1 MNEPKIKFENVKDSE
16 ADFRTFT
23 EQSPNMIFIN
33 RGGKV
38 VYVNRKCEEVMEY
51 TRDEFLAPD
60 FNYLS
65 LIAPE
70 SVDLVRSNFQRHLNG
85 EEIEPY
91 EYTLITKSNKRIEA
105 IITSKLINYGGE
117 PALLGIVT
125 DITQR
130 KQAERDLQNSEEKF
144 RLAFHNSPIGIAL
157 CNMDGSIAQ
166 MNPAF
171 YQMLG
176 YSQSELEEMNFREF
190 THPEDLEKEVP
201 YYEKCVRGERDGY
214 RLDKRYVK
222 KDGEIIWVDM
232 TVAVTKNRAGQPL
245 YALAMVEDITEVRMA
260 EQNRQRL
267 ESQLRQAQKMEAI
280 GTLAGGIAHDFNN
293 ILGAIIGYS
302 EMAIYDTEKGSMV
315 HHNMEQVLKAGH
327 RAKDL
332 VKQILAFSR
341 KSEQDKKIILITP
354 IIKEVLKLLRASLP
368 TTIEI
373 REHIDPSLGAIFA
386 DPTQI
391 HQVMMNLGTNSAHAM
406 ENSGGLLDVSA
417 SNVDLDADNAEQY
430 SGLAP
435 GRYIRLVV
443 SDSGHGIDSETLER
457 IFDPYFTTKT
467 KDKGT
472 GMGLAVVH
480 GIVKGHSGGIKV
492 ASKPGQGTL
501 FEILIPR
508 TASELQFDT
517 IEMNS
522 LPTGNEHILFIDD
535 EETLIDLGK
544 NMLSKLGYQ
553 VTARTSSID
562 ALEAFKTTPDR
573 FDLIISDMTM
583 PGMTGDMLANEI
595 IKIRPDIP
603 IIICTGFSEQLSEKK
618 INTLGIKGLL
628 MKPLTINELAKTV
641 RKVLDKSTK

>member
-1 MNEPKIKFENVKDSE
+1 MMDFEP
-16 ADFRTFT
+16 DFRNFT

-33 RGGKV
+33 RGGNI
-38 VYVNRKCEEVMEY
+38 VYANKKCEEVMGY
-51 TRDEFLAPD
+51 TREEFLAPD
-60 FNYLS
+60 FNYMD

-70 SVDLVRSNFQRHLNG
+70 SVDLVRANFQRHLNG

-91 EYTLITKSNKRIEA
+91 EYSLIGKSNKKIEA
-105 IITSKLINYGGE
+105 IITSKLIRYQGE

-130 KQAERDLQNSEEKF
+130 KQAEKDLQKSEVKF
-144 RLAFHNSPIGIAL
+144 RLAFQNSPIGMALLNMDASFVQLNPAL
-157 CNMDGSIAQ
+157 CR
-166 MNPAF
+166 
-171 YQMLG
+171 MLG
-176 YSQSELEEMNFREF
+176 YSESELLDMTFRDF
-190 THPEDLEKEVP
+190 THPEDLEMEIP
-201 YYEKCVRGERDGY
+201 YYEKCVRGEIDSY
-214 RLDKRYVK
+214 RMDKRYVK
-222 KDGEIIWVDM
+222 KDGEIIWVNM
-232 TVAVTKNRAGQPL
+232 TAVITKNRAGQPL

-260 EQNRQRL
+260 EENRQRL

-315 HHNMEQVLKAGH
+315 YHNMEQVLKAGH

-354 IIKEVLKLLRASLP
+354 IINEVLKLLRASLP

-373 REHIDPSLGAIFA
+373 CQQIEPSLGAIFA

-406 ENSGGLLDVSA
+406 ENTGGLLDVSA
-417 SNVDLDADNAEQY
+417 SNVDLDPDTAAQY
-430 SGLAP
+430 TGLES

-443 SDSGHGIDSETLER
+443 SDTGHGIDSETLER

-480 GIVKGHSGGIKV
+480 GIVKGHNGSIKV
-492 ASKPGQGTL
+492 NSKPGRRTS
-501 FEILIPR
+501 FEILFPR
-508 TASELQFDT
+508 TASEMQFDRV
-517 IEMNS
+517 ELNA
-522 LPTGNEHILFIDD
+522 LPTGAEQILFIDD
-535 EETLIDLGK
+535 EETLIDLGR
-544 NMLSKLGYQ
+544 NMLTKLGYQ
-553 VTARTSSID
+553 VVARTSSLEAI
-562 ALEAFKTTPDR
+562 EAFKANPDK

-583 PGMTGDMLANEI
+583 PNMTGDMLAEKI
-595 IKIRPDIP
+595 TKIRSDIP
-603 IIICTGFSEQLSEKK
+603 IIICTGFSEQLSDAKL
-618 INTLGIKGLL
+618 TALGIKGLL
-628 MKPLTINELAKTV
+628 MKPLTIRELSRTV
-641 RKVLDKSTK
+641 RKVLDAK

>member
-1 MNEPKIKFENVKDSE
+1 MSEHKTELENMKDFEP
-16 ADFRTFT
+16 DFRNFT

-33 RGGKV
+33 QGGTV
-38 VYVNRKCEEVMEY
+38 VYANKKCEEVMGYARE
-51 TRDEFLAPD
+51 EFLSPD
-60 FNYLS
+60 FNFMD

-70 SVDLVRSNFQRHLNG
+70 SVELVQANFQRHLNG

-91 EYTLITKSNKRIEA
+91 EYTLISKSNQRIEA
-105 IITSKLINYGGE
+105 IITSRLIRYGGK

-125 DITQR
+125 DITHR
-130 KQAERDLQNSEEKF
+130 KQAERDLQKSEEKF
-144 RLAFHNSPIGIAL
+144 RQAFQNAPIGMAL
-157 CNMDGSIAQ
+157 CNMDGSIVQ

-171 YQMLG
+171 YRMLE
-176 YSQSELEEMNFREF
+176 YSESELKQLTFRDF
-190 THPEDLEKEVP
+190 THPEDLEKQMP
-201 YYEKCVRGERDGY
+201 FYEKCVRGEIDSY
-214 RLDKRYVK
+214 QMDKRYIK

-232 TVAVTKNRAGQPL
+232 TVAITKDTDRQPL
-245 YALAMVEDITEVRMA
+245 HALIMVEDITEVRMA
-260 EQNRQRL
+260 EENRQRL

-315 HHNMEQVLKAGH
+315 YHNMEQVLKAGH

-373 REHIDPSLGAIFA
+373 RQQIDPSLGAIFA

-406 ENSGGLLDVSA
+406 EDSGGLLEVSA
-417 SNVDLDADNAEQY
+417 SNVDIEPDGAGQTSELM
-430 SGLAP
+430 P
-435 GRYIRLVV
+435 GRYIRLAV
-443 SDSGHGIDSETLER
+443 SDTGHGIDPETLER

-480 GIVKGHSGGIKV
+480 GIVKGHNGGIKV
-492 ASKPGQGTL
+492 HSQPNRGTSVQIL
-501 FEILIPR
+501 FPR
-508 TASELQFDT
+508 TASEMQSDAVEL
-517 IEMNS
+517 NS
-522 LPTGNEHILFIDD
+522 LPTGDEQILLIDD
-535 EETLIDLGK
+535 EETLIDLGS
-544 NMLSKLGYQ
+544 NMLTKLGYR
-553 VTARTSSID
+553 VVARTSS
-562 ALEAFKTTPDR
+562 LEAVEEFKSNPQK

-583 PGMTGDMLANEI
+583 PSMTGDVLAE
-595 IKIRPDIP
+595 KIMQIRSDIP
-603 IIICTGFSEQLSEKK
+603 IIICTGFSEQLSDEK

-628 MKPLTINELAKTV
+628 MKPLTIRELAKTV
-641 RKVLDKSTK
+641 RKVLDER

>member
-1 MNEPKIKFENVKDSE
+1 MMDFEP
-16 ADFRTFT
+16 DFRNFT

-33 RGGKV
+33 RGGNI
-38 VYVNRKCEEVMEY
+38 VYANKKCEEVMGY
-51 TRDEFLAPD
+51 TREEFLAPD
-60 FNYLS
+60 FNYMD

-70 SVDLVRSNFQRHLNG
+70 SVDLVIANFQRHLNG
-85 EEIEPY
+85 EEVEPY
-91 EYTLITKSNKRIEA
+91 EYSLLSKSNKKIEA
-105 IITSKLINYGGE
+105 IITSKLIRYQGE

-130 KQAERDLQNSEEKF
+130 KQAEKDLQKSEVKF
-144 RLAFHNSPIGIAL
+144 RLAFQNAPIGMALLNMDASFVQLNPAL
-157 CNMDGSIAQ
+157 CR
-166 MNPAF
+166 
-171 YQMLG
+171 MLG
-176 YSQSELEEMNFREF
+176 YSESELLDMTFRDF
-190 THPEDLEKEVP
+190 THPEDLEMEIP
-201 YYEKCVRGERDGY
+201 YYEKCVRGEIDSY
-214 RLDKRYVK
+214 RMDKRYVK
-222 KDGEIIWVDM
+222 KDGEIIWVNM
-232 TVAVTKNRAGQPL
+232 TAVITKNRAGQPL

-260 EQNRQRL
+260 EENRQRL

-315 HHNMEQVLKAGH
+315 YHNMEQVLKAGH

-354 IIKEVLKLLRASLP
+354 IINEVLKLLRASLP

-373 REHIDPSLGAIFA
+373 RQQIEPSLGAIFA

-406 ENSGGLLDVSA
+406 ENTGGLLDVSA
-417 SNVDLDADNAEQY
+417 SNVDLDPDTAAQY
-430 SGLAP
+430 TGLES

-443 SDSGHGIDSETLER
+443 SDTGHGIDSETLER

-492 ASKPGQGTL
+492 NSKPGRGTS
-501 FEILIPR
+501 FEILFPR
-508 TASELQFDT
+508 TASEMQFDRV
-517 IEMNS
+517 ELNA
-522 LPTGNEHILFIDD
+522 LPTGAEQILFIDD
-535 EETLIDLGK
+535 EETLIDLGR
-544 NMLSKLGYQ
+544 NMLTKLGYQ
-553 VTARTSSID
+553 VVARTSSLEAI
-562 ALEAFKTTPDR
+562 EAFKANPDK

-583 PGMTGDMLANEI
+583 PNMTGDMLAEKI
-595 IKIRPDIP
+595 TKIRSDIP
-603 IIICTGFSEQLSEKK
+603 IIICTGFSEQLSDAKL
-618 INTLGIKGLL
+618 TALGIKGLL
-628 MKPLTINELAKTV
+628 MKPLTIRELSRTV
-641 RKVLDKSTK
+641 RKVLDAK

>member
-1 MNEPKIKFENVKDSE
+1 MKNSGP
-16 ADFRTFT
+16 DFRTFT

-38 VYVNRKCEEVMEY
+38 VYANRKCEEVMGY
-51 TRDEFLAPD
+51 TRKEFLSPD
-60 FNYLS
+60 FDYMN

-70 SVDLVRSNFQRHLNG
+70 SIDLVRANFQRHMNG
-85 EEIEPY
+85 EEVEPY
-91 EYTLITKSNKRIEA
+91 EYTLISKSNKKIDA
-105 IITSKLINYGGE
+105 IITSKLITFEGG
-117 PALLGIVT
+117 PAILGIVT

-130 KQAERDLQNSEEKF
+130 KQAENDLQKSEEKF
-144 RLAFHNSPIGIAL
+144 RQAFENAPIGMAL
-157 CNMDGSIAQ
+157 CRMDGSIVQ

-171 YQMLG
+171 NRMLG
-176 YSQSELEEMNFREF
+176 YSNSELRQMTFRDF
-190 THPEDLEKEVP
+190 THPEDLEIELP
-201 YYEKCVRGERDGY
+201 YYEKCLQGEIDSY

-222 KDGEIIWVDM
+222 KNGEIIWGNM
-232 TVAVTKNRAGQPL
+232 TAAITKDHTGRPL
-245 YALAMVEDITEVRMA
+245 YVLVMVEDITDVRMA
-260 EQNRQRL
+260 EENRQRL

-341 KSEQDKKIILITP
+341 KSEQDKKTILITP

-373 REHIDPSLGAIFA
+373 RQNIEPSLGAIFA
-386 DPTQI
+386 DLTQI

-406 ENSGGLLDVSA
+406 ENSGGVLDVSA
-417 SNVDLDADNAEQY
+417 SNVDLDPDTAGQY
-430 SGLAP
+430 SGLLP

-443 SDSGHGIDSETLER
+443 SDTGHGIDSETLER

-480 GIVKGHSGGIKV
+480 GIVKGHNGVIKV
-492 ASKPGQGTL
+492 RSKAGEGTSV
-501 FEILIPR
+501 EILFPR
-508 TASELQFDT
+508 TAGEMQFDT

-535 EETLIDLGK
+535 EKTLIDLAK
-544 NMLSKLGYQ
+544 NMLTKLGYQ
-553 VTARTSSID
+553 VTAQTSSTEAIK
-562 ALEAFKTTPDR
+562 AFKTNPDK
-573 FDLIISDMTM
+573 FDLVISDMTM
-583 PGMTGDMLANEI
+583 PNMTGDVLANEI
-595 IKIRPDIP
+595 TKVRADIP
-603 IIICTGFSEQLSEKK
+603 IILCTGFSEQLSEKK
-618 INTLGIKGLL
+618 INTLDIRGLL
-628 MKPLTINELAKTV
+628 MKPLTIDELAKTV
-641 RKVLDKSTK
+641 RKVLDQNRG